1 MNLFFSDR
9 PGAHERHLRR
19 KVNNPLFGAPDVSQ
33 QDVLQARA
41 ADEAEH
47 KTFMDSFYALARDAG
62 ALDASVDAELL
73 IDLKNRLEQCY
84 EQSCS
89 IMGNMA
95 DIQQGLH
102 RLIDS
107 IMQSLL
113 HASSSDEHAHQKLL
127 EEQAARK
134 IHFELL
140 QHSLIADLLRPA
152 SPITSDDLVPT
163 LLSAGEPALRAALG
177 LFTAEQRLL
186 LCEHGNRMLQ
196 DVSSDHPKIVHS
208 RKMLAILCEH
218 SQQTDEPAAGASHGL
233 AS

>member
-9 PGAHERHLRR
+9 PGANERHLRR
-19 KVNNPLFGAPDVSQ
+19 KVNNPLFGAPDISQ

-41 ADEAEH
+41 DDEAEH
-47 KTFMDSFYALARDAG
+47 KSFMDDFYALAGDAG
-62 ALDASVDAELL
+62 SLDASVDAEQL
-73 IDLKNRLEQCY
+73 IALKARLEQCY

-95 DIQQGLH
+95 EIQQGLR
-102 RLIDS
+102 RLINS

-113 HASSSDEHAHQKLL
+113 HASSSDEHVHRKLL
-127 EEQAARK
+127 EEQEARK
-134 IHFELL
+134 LHFELL

-163 LLSAGEPALRAALG
+163 LLSASEPALRAALA

-208 RKMLAILCEH
+208 RKMLAILCEQN
-218 SQQTDEPAAGASHGL
+218 QQTDDPAPGASRGL